1 MQIGFFELPAGW
13 QELETAN
20 GNTICHRFNLSN
32 TTGEEFMINYSGVTV
47 FAEYL

>member
-13 QELETAN
+13 QELETA
-20 GNTICHRFNLSN
+20 
-32 TTGEEFMINYSGVTV
+32 TGEEFMINYSGVTV